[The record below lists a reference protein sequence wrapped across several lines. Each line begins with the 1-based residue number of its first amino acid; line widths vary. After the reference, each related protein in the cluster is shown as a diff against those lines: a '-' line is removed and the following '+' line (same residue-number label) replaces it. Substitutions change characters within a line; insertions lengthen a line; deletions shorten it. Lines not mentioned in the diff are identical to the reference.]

1 MIKYD
6 SDVLVLGGGPAGIA
20 AALAAAREGA
30 QVTLIEGQACLGGMA
45 TSGQVYAFA
54 PFNYNDPEGKP
65 LIRGIALDVLDQL
78 DQAGGLFQTS
88 RHWKL
93 FDKEIAKV
101 VFERMLLDAGVRIRF
116 FTTFYK
122 TEREDGHLSQV
133 QTISK
138 AGLEKWQARV
148 FIDATGDADVCAAAG
163 VPFETGTEERETMAP
178 TMCFMVVNV
187 DRQKVPDMKPVTE
200 AIMRG
205 KKEGRLTNPEDFRGC
220 RDIQGPFAFTFNYNH
235 VYGINC
241 LDPDDLTKGM
251 IEGRRIAFE
260 LLDYLK
266 ETVCGFENAFIASSA
281 SLMGVRE
288 TRRIRGKY
296 YLTEQAYFNSE
307 KHPDDIC
314 VYDYAIDL
322 HQGKG
327 DRQARE
333 DYEKKYYNMKTK
345 PGDYYG
351 IPFRCL
357 LPVGVDNLVCV
368 GRSISCDRNIQASL
382 RVMTACFATG
392 QAAGTAA
399 GISLQDHCSVSEVS
413 TAKLVSLLRA
423 RGAYLP

>member
-1 MIKYD
+1 MNKYD
-6 SDVLVLGGGPAGIA
+6 SDVLVLGGGPAGLA

-30 QVTLIEGQACLGGMA
+30 QVTLIEGQSCLGGMA

-54 PFNYNDPEGKP
+54 PFNYNDPEGEP
-65 LIRGIALDVLDQL
+65 LIRGIALDILDQL
-78 DQAGGLFQTS
+78 NQAGGLFQTS

-101 VFERMLLDAGVRIRF
+101 VFERMLLDAGVRIRY
-116 FTTFYK
+116 FTSFYE
-122 TEREDGHLSQV
+122 TERVDDHLAKV
-133 QTISK
+133 RTISK
-138 AGLEKWQARV
+138 AGAEVWQARV

-178 TMCFMVVNV
+178 TLCFMVVNV
-187 DRQKVPDMKPVTE
+187 DRHKVPDMKPVSE
-200 AIMRG
+200 AIQRG
-205 KKEGRLTNPEDFRGC
+205 KREGRLTNPEDLRGC

-235 VYGINC
+235 IYGIDC
-241 LDPDDLTKGM
+241 LDPDDLTRGM

-266 ETVCGFENAFIASSA
+266 ETVPGFEQAFIASTA
-281 SLMGVRE
+281 SLMGIRE
-288 TRRIRGKY
+288 TRRIRGRY

-307 KHPDDIC
+307 RHPDDIC

-322 HQGKG
+322 HQGKS

-333 DYEKKYYNMKTK
+333 DYENIYYKRRTK
-345 PGDYYG
+345 PGEFYG

-357 LPVGVDNLVCV
+357 LPVGVDNLICA
-368 GRSISCDRNIQASL
+368 GRSISCDRHMQASL
-382 RVMTACFATG
+382 RVMPACFATG

-399 GISLQDHCSVSEVS
+399 VLSLQDHCNVGALCSE
-413 TAKLVSLLRA
+413 KLVGRLRA